1 MTVLFGM
8 RVVSFTHIHAAFI
21 YITYNTQP
29 EFNVIYSQ
37 ANLKMNVW
45 TGRRRRLI
53 RGESPRSKGRT
64 SFEVPPEKNF
74 PLKAMHP
81 LQWKTTSIEVNPLE

>member
-1 MTVLFGM
+1 MSLLIRIYYQNNLDGFRSIM
-8 RVVSFTHIHAAFI
+8 EINLWMSFD
-21 YITYNTQP
+21 
-29 EFNVIYSQ
+29 SD
-37 ANLKMNVW
+37 LS
-45 TGRRRRLI
+45 GRRRRLI

-64 SFEVPPEKNF
+64 SFEVPPEKKF